1 MALRSWPWRA
11 TTARLSSPAAIT
23 SVSRLRQS
31 AAFFRSQP
39 EAAAIA
45 GVADHIRSF
54 WSPVMR
60 RDAYALVRAGEAGF
74 DPLARAAL
82 EQLMADDPAAQAK
95 DTAKPT

>member
-1 MALRSWPWRA
+1 MSGAKLVRMANQ
-11 TTARLSSPAAIT
+11 I
-23 SVSRLRQS
+23 

-39 EAAAIA
+39 EAGAIA

-60 RDAYALVRAGEAGF
+60 RDAYGLVRAGEPGL

-82 EQLMADDPAAQAK
+82 ERLMASDPAAQAQE
-95 DTAKPT
+95 TAKPP

>member
-1 MALRSWPWRA
+1 MSGAKLVRMANQ
-11 TTARLSSPAAIT
+11 I
-23 SVSRLRQS
+23 

-60 RDAYALVRAGEAGF
+60 REAYGLLRAGEPGL

-82 EQLMADDPAAQAK
+82 ERLMADDPAAQAQEV
-95 DTAKPT
+95 AKPS